1 MKTSQIFRIEEP
13 LEAKYHG
20 CGYAI
25 AAVAGGQLIDLAYL
39 GDLLPDLEIGTQD
52 DVLNALND
60 PRIAPMIRLFSTL
73 WKVSVGMC
81 SCMEFVEI

>member
-1 MKTSQIFRIEEP
+1 MKTSKIFRIEKP

-25 AAVAGGQLIDLAYL
+25 AAVAGGQLIDLDYL
-39 GDLLPDLEIGTQD
+39 GDLLPDLEIDTQD

-60 PRIAPMIRLFSTL
+60 SRIAPTIRLFSTL
-73 WKVSVGMC
+73 GNVSVGMC